1 MANPYQIEDW
11 ESMASV
17 RSKLNQMGEAVEN
30 SMQNPIWWEEWQ
42 VLTKTATWT
51 EWWDSEGGNTQTFSI
66 SWNTDKEN
74 AKLALDYYM
83 AGNTPIL
90 RYNNKL
96 YFLNAI
102 WPGTTDANRYLFF
115 ICPENSTTS
124 NVHNF
129 IYLYYYTDETV
140 RSLSI
145 WNNTAYFVRW
155 NYTASVVSALPS
167 SPGSNTLYF
176 ITA

>member
-1 MANPYQIEDW
+1 MAYSSAVDGWTTGPSTTTNRLIDKLFINW
-11 ESMASV
+11 ETFD
-17 RSKLNQMGEAVEN
+17 
-30 SMQNPIWWEEWQ
+30 IW
-42 VLTKTATWT
+42 
-51 EWWDSEGGNTQTFSI
+51 SNTQTFSI

-115 ICPENSTTS
+115 VCPENSTTS

-167 SPGSNTLYF
+167 SPGSTTLYF